1 MQQNIYYQEFALRFA
16 EKQTDELVAIY
27 NSQVKNPGWVGMRA
41 CHDLALIDELR
52 RRGHKLT
59 PSICL

>member
-16 EKQTDELVAIY
+16 QKQTDELVAIY

-41 CHDLALIDELR
+41 CHNLALIDELR
-52 RRGHKLT
+52 RRGNKLT